1 MKHAIVFPL
10 FTLGLL
16 LTVACTPPRHYN
28 PDYHES
34 ARYKAGDP
42 LITESL
48 FDYKDRTI
56 GEAEIRMILNGKIEL
71 PDSIRLAVFQYGG
84 THSRYGAWNWYDE
97 ENLNIQQQLIDTFA
111 QTIGQAKRVRRVFS
125 MPAMVTGLRP
135 NIHQLRESAVR
146 VRADML
152 LVYSLNSD
160 LFRKVRVFKKDEA
173 KAYATCEVVLMD
185 IRTGIIPHT
194 NVLTRSAQS
203 TKERSDFTDEELQKR
218 TLYLANLEVLL
229 EAGKGI
235 AAYLNNTKNDE

>member
-1 MKHAIVFPL
+1 MTHVTIPPF
-10 FTLGLL
+10 FILGLL
-16 LTVACTPPRHYN
+16 FLVACTSPRAYN
-28 PDYHES
+28 PG
-34 ARYKAGDP
+34 AGEDAQFGGP
-42 LITESL
+42 GGIITESL
-48 FDYKDRTI
+48 FNDKDRTI
-56 GEAEIRMILNGKIEL
+56 SEADIRMILDGKIII

-84 THSRYGAWNWYDE
+84 TQSRYGAWNWYDE